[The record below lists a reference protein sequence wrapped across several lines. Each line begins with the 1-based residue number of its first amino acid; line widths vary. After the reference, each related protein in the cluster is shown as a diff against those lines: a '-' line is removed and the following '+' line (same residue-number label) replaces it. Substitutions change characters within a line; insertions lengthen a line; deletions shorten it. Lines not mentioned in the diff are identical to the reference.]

1 MTPPPKK
8 HVVKQGETL
17 ASIAALNGFS
27 DFKPIFSH
35 PDNAELRKKRK
46 DPNILLPGDIVTVPA
61 VRPKTVTKQA
71 GAVHAFVLASTQL
84 RLELRMLDPFDKP
97 IAGKFC
103 ALKNDALDD
112 QGKPTGSIIGSDIKT
127 NEEGRTGANIAPS
140 VVDAELSVFEKE
152 PLPSPVPPPPIIEK
166 YDLIVGGLDPVIE
179 RSGLRGRL
187 NNLGYFAGLGD
198 GPEDREQLFWAIE
211 EFQFDHKIT
220 QTGTRLSNGDFDDPK
235 NSTIIATRKKLVDV
249 HGDKEPL

>member
-1 MTPPPKK
+1 MTSKK

-46 DPNILLPGDIVTVPA
+46 DPNILFPGDIVAIPA
-61 VRPKTVTKQA
+61 ARPKTVVKPS
-71 GAVHAFVLASTQL
+71 GAVATFVLASTQL

-97 IAGKFC
+97 LAEKSC
-103 ALKNDALDD
+103 ELRNDALGPD
-112 QGKPTGSIIGSDIKT
+112 GKPTGSIIGSDLKT
-127 NEEGRTGANIAPS
+127 DDKGRTGANIAPS
-140 VVDAELSVFEKE
+140 VVDAELKVFATV
-152 PLPSPVPPPPIIEK
+152 PLPFPIPKPPTIEK
-166 YDLIVGGLDPVIE
+166 YDLIVGGLDPVVE

-211 EFQFDHKIT
+211 EFQFDNAIKP
-220 QTGTRLSNGDFDDPK
+220 QNGDFDDPSNK
-235 NSTIIATRKKLVDV
+235 TIVPTRKKLVEV
-249 HGDKEPL
+249 HGDKEPI

>member
-1 MTPPPKK
+1 MTPPSKK
-8 HVVKQGETL
+8 HVVKQGETM
-17 ASIAALNGFS
+17 ASIAALNGFA
-27 DFKPIFSH
+27 DFNTLFTH

-46 DPNILLPGDIVTVPA
+46 DPNILLPGDIVTIPA
-61 VRPKTVTKQA
+61 VRPKTVVKQA
-71 GAVHAFVLASTQL
+71 GAVHAFVLASKQL

-97 IAGKFC
+97 LAEKFC
-103 ALKNDALDD
+103 EVKVDLPNPDGTPSGSLLGDRLKTDD
-112 QGKPTGSIIGSDIKT
+112 K
-127 NEEGRTGANIAPS
+127 GRTGVNIAPS
-140 VVDAELSVFEKE
+140 VVDAELKVFVRE
-152 PLPSPVPPPPIIEK
+152 PLPSPVPLPPTIEK

-211 EFQFDHKIT
+211 EFQFDNDIKP
-220 QTGTRLSNGDFDDPK
+220 QNGDFEDRS
-235 NSTIIATRKKLVDV
+235 NSKIVDTRRKLVEV